1 MSATVPLISV
11 LIPTYKPNPAFL
23 REAIDSILA
32 QTEPD
37 FELLLLDDSPS
48 DPAVREVV
56 ESYTDPRI
64 RFIDDGV
71 NRGISGARNRL
82 LEEAR
87 GEFVA
92 IMDHD
97 DVSFPERFRKQ
108 VDYLRAHPEVGVVGC
123 LMERSNDGKFFN
135 YPEKNG
141 DIRLAFM
148 YDCAVPHTGT
158 MLRRCLLTKYG
169 VKYDPIYSPAEDY
182 ALFSSLLPYTSFYN
196 IPEPLVRYRLYPE
209 NTSKTQRQRM
219 WRSAALAR
227 AKAQT
232 ADPLARRQYR
242 AIATQVTRVKLFGCL
257 TILGIVTDLHI
268 TRVKLFNLIP
278 ILTIKRKRRIRGI
291 Y

>member
-1 MSATVPLISV
+1 MSAAAPLISV

-37 FELLLLDDSPS
+37 FELLLFDDSPS
-48 DPAVREVV
+48 DPVVREVV

-108 VDYLRAHPEVGVVGC
+108 VDYLRTHPEVGVVGC
-123 LMERSNDGKFFN
+123 LMERSNDSKLFR
-135 YPEKNG
+135 YPEMNG
-141 DIRLAFM
+141 DIRLAF
-148 YDCAVPHTGT
+148 C
-158 MLRRCLLTKYG
+158 
-169 VKYDPIYSPAEDY
+169 
-182 ALFSSLLPYTSFYN
+182 
-196 IPEPLVRYRLYPE
+196 
-209 NTSKTQRQRM
+209 
-219 WRSAALAR
+219 
-227 AKAQT
+227 
-232 ADPLARRQYR
+232 
-242 AIATQVTRVKLFGCL
+242 IA
-257 TILGIVTDLHI
+257 
-268 TRVKLFNLIP
+268 
-278 ILTIKRKRRIRGI
+278 
-291 Y
+291 